1 VHGAEARLITL
12 HRAGLQPKTRRTMMS
27 ITNTDPER
35 AAEELAHAKRVVETT
50 LEGWDLL
57 TWNELLADDVRL
69 SLSFGGMDVSQLG
82 DLRAVGGNLDV
93 SGKKQAKEV
102 LQSIYGDLRTG
113 LSVTTEVVS
122 GYDAILLGNLAV
134 QTSRDGFESVPMG
147 VFMTFDPRG
156 RVREMTI
163 AAIDVPALTDAIRNA
178 ARAGLAKA
186 A

>member
-1 VHGAEARLITL
+1 M
-12 HRAGLQPKTRRTMMS
+12 RADLQPGKGRTTMS
-27 ITNTDPER
+27 TTNIDLQRT
-35 AAEELAHAKRVVETT
+35 AEGLAHAKRVVETT

-69 SLSFGGMDVSQLG
+69 SLNLGALDVSRLG
-82 DLRAVGGNLDV
+82 ELRAAGGRLDV
-93 SGKKQAKEV
+93 SGKAQAKDV

-113 LSVTTEVVS
+113 LAVTTEVVS

-134 QTSRDGFESVPMG
+134 RTKGEEGIESLPMG
-147 VFMTFDPRG
+147 VFMTFDARG
-156 RVREMTI
+156 RVTEMTI

-178 ARAGLAKA
+178 ARAGLASA

>member
-1 VHGAEARLITL
+1 
-12 HRAGLQPKTRRTMMS
+12 MS
-27 ITNTDPER
+27 TTNMDQQR
-35 AAEELAHAKRVVETT
+35 AAEGLAHAKRVVETT
-50 LEGWDLL
+50 LEGWELL
-57 TWNELLADDVRL
+57 SWNELLADDVRL
-69 SLSFGGMDVSQLG
+69 SLSFGALDVSRLG
-82 DLRAVGGNLDV
+82 DLRAVGGNLTV

-102 LQSIYGDLRTG
+102 LQSIYSDLRTG
-113 LSVTTEVVS
+113 LTVTTEVVS

-134 QTSRDGFESVPMG
+134 QTSPEGFESVPIG

-156 RVREMTI
+156 KVEEMTI